1 MSGHWG
7 IDGSARSGVRRRLRE
22 ARERDRKLTMRHRW
36 YAGGIATLLS
46 GALIFTGV
54 TPAIAEVVPTPTPS
68 TEATTPPE
76 ESTPPAEETPAEPAP
91 SDPAPAPAE
100 PAPAE
105 PAPAPSEESTEQ
117 KPVEPQARSAAP
129 EANLIAPLALVAADC
144 VGANAV
150 CGTLTMTNVVVG
162 GGPASTD
169 DWALLAD
176 GSSPDNDYAFTSGQQ
191 RRVSKPGTYAL
202 TATGNG
208 DTANYT
214 SSVSCT
220 LNDTS
225 GNTRLRFTAPNTL
238 AFEGTADQNLV
249 AACTFTHTYSAPQQA
264 TITVKVGSDRTG
276 VTGVTNLM
284 GVVLHLQSDNNGA
297 PSGTRADGVAGDGAG
312 WARCVS
318 DANGDC
324 VFTVP
329 ATQTGGANNGTRPWV
344 VQYSVPSGY
353 YANPTLRVGGASGS
367 GSSLAYQ
374 FRMKVGLQGSTAYSS
389 LNASQLMLDSGS
401 ADNAS
406 QGIWQQSRNNPTLAP
421 ACGLDVAL
429 ILDISG
435 SVGDALPNL
444 KQAANTFVDAL
455 QGTPSRMSLF
465 SFSWQTPGAGASQ
478 NYPDLVSVST
488 AGQGTTFKNRYSGW
502 TSSGGTNWDRGLG
515 IAASS
520 NTGDNKFDV
529 AVVITDGNP
538 TTYNQPYQGSG
549 SDNRFRE
556 TENGIYSA
564 NALKAAGTRVLAFGV
579 GAGATGATNSLNLR
593 AISGPTAYNGSNGQV
608 ADFYQ
613 TADYSAVGTALRNL
627 ALGNCAGSLT
637 VTKMIVPSNAPQGS
651 IQGATPAGADWT
663 FNSQINTAGVTTP
676 NPSRTT
682 TDDGTGTVT
691 FPLAFPGGTSNA
703 SVTVTETQHQGFTLQ
718 PVSGQNAVCTN
729 LNTQQNVV
737 PTGNP
742 TNGFT
747 VTVPSTQAV
756 NCIVYNRAPN
766 PEADVTVNKVW
777 KVNGV
782 EYANGAQPAGLS
794 AQLTLTGPG
803 AAGATNQG
811 WGVTRPGY
819 TQNGNVTINESV
831 TLIDPAM
838 CTNVAKIT
846 TLNGSPADI
855 ALGGGYQMQL
865 TQEHN
870 TATITNTVTCQSR
883 LTLIKNVAN
892 GPGDAESWDLHAQ
905 FLAGQP
911 VPAPGLPGF
920 SGATGTAA
928 VTNQPVTPDARY
940 QLFEEDGDARYLQ
953 TDNRTSLQSNPASTG
968 SATCIRV
975 EADGDPWPG
984 SGYSDGINGGVNV
997 PLGFRVACTLT
1008 NQSAQLTLLKSVIN
1022 DNGGDK
1028 TASDWQLTATP
1039 ATLAGLS
1046 PVSVTGSGTFVEASR
1061 FWVRP
1066 DHVYTLTESTV
1077 PGYSFQKL
1085 QQFVGGAWVDVV
1097 ANPDPTKYPQ
1107 KNGAGSWQITVG
1119 ALGNDIYRFVND
1131 DNPPKLTL
1139 VKQVVNNNGGT
1150 APNTA
1155 WTLTAT
1161 SADGPDLS
1169 GTTGISGDVAANEVY
1184 TLSETGGPSG
1194 YDWTTLS
1201 CTGYPNTTK
1210 AAPTLTLKPGDNVT
1224 CTFTNDDKP
1233 GKLTLVKVVD
1243 DSNGG
1248 SAVPSDW
1255 NQKLTAKRG
1264 QDATLTFNHNE
1275 TKDVPAGVYTLNEIN
1290 QITGYEWTNL
1300 VCSTGGTSLQDKTVT
1315 VANGANVTC
1324 TFTNRAIKPTLNLV
1338 KIVDNKNGA
1347 GSATPDMWTLTA
1359 AADGQTSVTGQGTAS
1374 GAVMPGA
1381 EYTLSESQ
1389 NVSGYTAGDW
1399 SCYITGSDP
1408 RVAFPVDDD
1417 VVVPVVGKNV
1427 TCEITNTAIPAEGGI
1442 VKKVRAGSP
1451 QQIAA
1456 GPDAGKWQIVYDITV
1471 TNQSRTSTL
1480 FYSLTDALQLGAGI
1494 TASSAAWTGP
1504 NGTSG
1509 PFTLPAGT
1517 ATLATN
1523 ASLAPQTNVNQPL
1536 ATHVYTVTVVAD
1548 VAPSAAG
1555 AETSVCTSTQPKR
1568 AFLNTA
1574 TLTVDGKPTTV
1585 QDCAQPVFPTI
1596 VKVGTNPASQSPDA
1610 SWNIEYTITVGNP
1623 SATTAVQATLSDAF
1637 PAAPAGWTLVPNSWT
1652 VTAVGSA
1659 PAPAASPYAPG
1670 SATIWQGALP
1680 ASTSYSYTVSG
1691 KLVPSTS
1698 ATSIGDC
1705 AAEAGLKNKA
1715 TVTSGQVV
1723 KDATGCVSI
1732 VLPPVTVV
1740 KSNAG
1745 VVTQISLTQWE
1756 ILYDVTVQNSSQT
1769 TATVYTLTDTPQ
1781 PGAGWT
1787 ADPSSGW
1794 VPTAD
1799 QPPVPAPNT
1808 PIAAG
1813 ASHTFKY
1820 RMVVNRDAEVD
1831 KPSLTCDLS
1840 DGGGFFNRATVTYPG
1855 GTATDTGCATPGAP
1869 SIVKSGKPATSNPDG
1884 TWSITYEVTVS
1895 NTSGKTLF
1903 YSLTDTPPAAPA
1915 GTTITG
1921 WAVTGPGASA
1931 TWPMPNIIASQS
1943 IATGAT
1949 HTFTITAKVGLGAG
1963 ITPVPNACG
1972 EGTATG
1978 VAIVNLATV
1987 TNGVGT
1993 ASDDG
1998 CTSVNALPVT
2008 VDKTFISAEQQP
2020 DGTWK
2025 VQYTVEVL
2033 GPVSGTT
2040 TYTLTDTPEFATAE
2054 GVTFTGLSWTGQT
2067 AGGPTTTVPAVL
2079 QPGGAISAGQK
2090 HMYNVTATATILVPE
2105 DETLS
2110 DCVDGEGPF
2119 FNSATVTF
2127 PGGTATDS
2135 DCGEPAHP
2143 TITKKGETPTFDA
2156 QTGQWTLEYT
2166 LTVHNGTGGPLTY
2179 DVSDTPS
2186 LPVGVVGATPWTAS
2200 GPAITDAVPGVD
2212 KGELTEWDGVSG
2224 TIATGYIS
2232 DEATHVY
2239 KVTRKV
2245 IIDPAVKDAALDCRT
2260 EGGGF
2265 YNRGAVTNGVGGN
2278 EAEACITI
2286 DRPSVGIV
2294 KTVTSTKQN
2303 ADGTWTIVYDVAVR
2317 NDSADQ
2323 AAQYDLTDQVNFGAG
2338 ITVDSASWKKEPSG
2352 TTTAFSP
2359 PLTGVQT
2366 LADNA
2371 VLAGGAT
2378 DHYTVTVGASIS
2390 ADAWQSE
2397 NSVLTCA
2404 TKGSLTAGG
2413 FLNTATVTAGGDSQ
2427 TDDDCSTPKLPTI
2440 EKTGVGAATQDPS
2453 DPDLWTVSYQITV
2466 TPSSYDTFYTLK
2478 DVPGFPTGVVLSATA
2493 TAQRAGTPDVLTIT
2507 PDAAFP
2513 SQPVA
2518 LTAAGGTHVWTVT
2531 WKATIAGTVPPIDRA
2546 CGEVPQP
2553 GKGFYNNALLLQG
2566 VATIDED
2573 DACIPVLERVYPT
2586 VVKTPVS
2593 ASQDAAG
2600 LWTVVYKIDVNLA
2613 ANEQGL
2619 SAKYTLTDEL
2629 EYGDIEPQS
2638 ATWRLGG
2645 GSETS
2650 FDESDWTASL
2660 TPGGART
2667 IGSGQTHTYTVT
2679 ATATV
2684 PADVTPV
2691 DIGCETGGENPKS
2704 GFLNTAILTSGGQV
2718 SEDDA
2723 CVKPVFPAIE
2733 KHGGATKD
2741 NGDGTWDIQYT
2752 VTVSYP
2758 QSDSDPLPATVSYDL
2773 TDAPALPAGVELKG
2787 TWHAES
2793 SNAATPAPTNPTWN
2807 GSGTWTVVDDGELTP
2822 ANKVHT
2828 YRVYATVAVTAPP
2841 AGPPVRCADTTQT
2854 GILIPNVGTITSG
2867 EYVKSDS
2874 GCQVVHYDDV
2884 KIAKT
2889 ASNLPEEG
2897 SVEPGDKFAYEL
2909 TVTNLGTRDAKNVV
2923 VTDPI
2928 PDRLDVTGLVLPP
2941 GWVNDN
2947 AAFVDAD
2954 NVLSVSTPTLAV
2966 GASATIKVNVTF
2978 TEVEGDVIDVGTGEP
2993 PATPAA
2999 IEEFVN
3005 TACVEADIDAVES
3018 NNCDTNEI
3026 PVRDISVIVYTKCV
3040 GDAPFLGWSV
3050 SKSQTLLAEPI
3061 DFFWE
3066 PVNPDV
3072 KPTTTPANVTL
3083 SQPGGTLT
3091 WADEISWPGAAFTPS
3106 GISID
3111 YPGWRAIEVTDIVP
3125 GSNPTQYY
3133 LPGTSN
3139 VMTPAQQA
3147 EFIFNGLILD
3157 PSELDFAWRGNTE
3170 VTLSVNPSE
3179 TFSTS
3184 YPPATPE
3191 CFVARHT
3198 EVQIEKTASVE
3209 KTEPGKSFSYT
3220 LDVANVSDDAAAE
3233 GVVVTDQIPA
3243 DIKITE
3249 VNWTGKGD
3257 ADTFP
3262 NWQSCEVTGQNGSGY
3277 GGTLTCVLFGP
3288 LQPINSDNG
3297 GTSVAPRITLSATV
3311 NPAAKANT
3319 INNIAVVDYHTFG
3332 DPDDPGRDSD
3342 DATVLLSSLPATG
3355 GSPMLPIILLGLVVM
3370 LTGAAVVA
3378 VSRRRRGEVKP
3389 TL

>member
-1 MSGHWG
+1 
-7 IDGSARSGVRRRLRE
+7 
-22 ARERDRKLTMRHRW
+22 MRHRW

-76 ESTPPAEETPAEPAP
+76 DTTPPAEETPAEPAP

-100 PAPAE
+100 PAPSE
-105 PAPAPSEESTEQ
+105 PAPAPSEESTQ
-117 KPVEPQARSAAP
+117 QPVEPQARSAAP
-129 EANLIAPLALVAADC
+129 EQSLVAPLALVAADC
-144 VGANAV
+144 VGGNAV
-150 CGTLTMTNVVVG
+150 CGTLTMTNVIVG

-208 DTANYT
+208 DTANYL

-284 GVVLHLQSDNNGA
+284 GVVLHLQSDSNGA

-367 GSSLAYQ
+367 GSALAYQ
-374 FRMKVGLQGSTAYSS
+374 FRMKVGLQGNTAYSS

-515 IAASS
+515 VAASS

-651 IQGATPAGADWT
+651 IQGATPSGADWT

-766 PEADVTVNKVW
+766 PEADITVNKVW

-811 WGVTRPGY
+811 WGVTRTGY
-819 TQNGNVTINESV
+819 TQNGSATINESV
-831 TLIDPAM
+831 TLIDPTM

-855 ALGGGYQMQL
+855 ALGSGYQMQL

-883 LTLIKNVAN
+883 LTLVKNVAN
-892 GPGDAESWDLHAQ
+892 GPGDASSWDLHAQ
-905 FLAGQP
+905 FLAGAP
-911 VPAPGLPGF
+911 VPAPALPGF
-920 SGATGTAA
+920 SGSTGTAA

-1046 PVSVTGSGTFVEASR
+1046 PVSVTGSGVFVEASR

-1085 QQFVGGAWVDVV
+1085 QKFDGVSWVDVV

-1107 KNGAGSWQITVG
+1107 KNGAGNWQITVG

-1131 DNPPKLTL
+1131 DNAPKLTL
-1139 VKQVVNNNGGT
+1139 VKSVVNNNGGT
-1150 APNTA
+1150 AQNTA

-1169 GTTGISGDVAANEVY
+1169 GTTGVSGDVAANEVY
-1184 TLSETGGPSG
+1184 TLNESGGPSG

-1210 AAPTLTLKPGDNVT
+1210 AAPTLTLKPGDDVT

-1264 QDATLTFNHNE
+1264 QDATLTFDHNE

-1359 AADGQTSVTGQGTAS
+1359 AADGQPSVTGQGTAS

-1494 TASSAAWTGP
+1494 TASAASWTGP

-1509 PFTLPAGT
+1509 AFTLPAGT
-1517 ATLATN
+1517 ATLAPSG
-1523 ASLAPQTNVNQPL
+1523 SLAPQTNVNQPL

-1555 AETSVCTSTQPKR
+1555 ATSSVCTSTEPKR

-1596 VKVGTNPASQSPDA
+1596 IKVGKNPATQNPDS
-1610 SWNIEYTITVGNP
+1610 SWNVEYTVTVGNP

-1637 PAAPAGWTLVPNSWT
+1637 PAAPAGWTLDPNSWT

-1670 SATIWQGALP
+1670 SATIWTGTLP
-1680 ASTSYSYTVSG
+1680 ANTSYAYTVTG

-1715 TVTSGQVV
+1715 TVTSGQIV

-1820 RMVVNRDAEVD
+1820 RMVVNRNAQVEN
-1831 KPSLTCDLS
+1831 PSLTCDLTN
-1840 DGGGFFNRATVTYPG
+1840 GGGFFNRATVTFPG

-1869 SIVKSGKPATSNPDG
+1869 TIVKTGKPATANADG
-1884 TWSITYEVTVS
+1884 TWTISYEVAVS
-1895 NTSGKTLF
+1895 NASGKTLY

-1915 GTTITG
+1915 GTAISD
-1921 WAVTGPGASA
+1921 WKVTGPNASA
-1931 TWPMPNIIASQS
+1931 TWPIPNVIAAQS
-1943 IATGAT
+1943 IANGAT
-1949 HTFTITAKVGLGAG
+1949 HTFTITATVT
-1963 ITPVPNACG
+1963 ITGTLSPVADACG

-1978 VAIVNLATV
+1978 VAIVNTATV
-1987 TNGVGT
+1987 TNGVST
-1993 ASDDG
+1993 TNDDG
-1998 CTSVNALPVT
+1998 CTSVNPRPVQIEKSDGVVSQGADGIWTIEYEVT
-2008 VDKTFISAEQQP
+2008 VSNP
-2020 DGTWK
+2020 NPLPS
-2025 VQYTVEVL
+2025 V
-2033 GPVSGTT
+2033 
-2040 TYTLTDTPEFATAE
+2040 YTLTDTPQFDATSFEILTQGWE
-2054 GVTFTGLSWTGQT
+2054 GSPDTTDVPIAANATGADAHVYTY
-2067 AGGPTTTVPAVL
+2067 V
-2079 QPGGAISAGQK
+2079 
-2090 HMYNVTATATILVPE
+2090 VTATSKVDPVPASGLRCTE
-2105 DETLS
+2105 N
-2110 DCVDGEGPF
+2110 GGGF
-2119 FNSATVTF
+2119 FNVATVTY
-2127 PGGTATDS
+2127 PGGSDS
-2135 DCGEPAHP
+2135 DSGCAIPAKPTVQKTALESVQNTETGE
-2143 TITKKGETPTFDA
+2143 
-2156 QTGQWTLEYT
+2156 WTLSYEVSVT
-2166 LTVHNGTGGPLTY
+2166 NGTGIDLWYSIT
-2179 DVSDTPS
+2179 DTPDA
-2186 LPVGVVGATPWTAS
+2186 LPA
-2200 GPAITDAVPGVD
+2200 
-2212 KGELTEWDGVSG
+2212 GVSG
-2224 TIATGYIS
+2224 GEWAATGPVATGGGSGTLNPAWDGGAVVQFATGLIPTG
-2232 DEATHVY
+2232 ATHTY
-2239 KVTRKV
+2239 TVTRTV
-2245 IIDPAVKDAALDCRT
+2245 SVAASVDDSALDCES
-2260 EGGGF
+2260 EGGGIW
-2265 YNRGAVTNGVGGN
+2265 NSSTVTNGVGGN
-2278 EAEACITI
+2278 TSEDCAQI
-2286 DRPSVGIV
+2286 DRPTVDIAKTVTGTKQLEDGTWEITYDVVVTNSSTTLAAVYSLDDTLEFGGDIEIVDASWTGPTGPGDFAGPAWSATLATDQVLAPKVDAAGVDTYTVTVHANVDAAAWDGDTLVCKDDEGPSAGGFLNVATVTVNGEAIPADDCSEPKLPTFQKMGVSAAQDEDDASKWLVTYELRVTGSGYDTFYSLSDTPAFAPGIDVISGVAQRTDTDPVGTPIPV
-2294 KTVTSTKQN
+2294 TAGADFVTNVPLGADDEPHVYTIAWLVDITDTFDPDLAACEGEGTGFFNTALLSIGEIEIPGDACIPVKDRVYPVPTKTVTSTTQN
-2303 ADGTWTIVYDVAVR
+2303 PDTGDWTIVYDIDVKLAAKGPQ
-2317 NDSADQ
+2317 NPDGLSAE
-2323 AAQYDLTDQVNFGAG
+2323 YDLTD
-2338 ITVDSASWKKEPSG
+2338 
-2352 TTTAFSP
+2352 
-2359 PLTGVQT
+2359 T
-2366 LADNA
+2366 LD
-2371 VLAGGAT
+2371 
-2378 DHYTVTVGASIS
+2378 
-2390 ADAWQSE
+2390 
-2397 NSVLTCA
+2397 
-2404 TKGSLTAGG
+2404 
-2413 FLNTATVTAGGDSQ
+2413 FGGD
-2427 TDDDCSTPKLPTI
+2427 I
-2440 EKTGVGAATQDPS
+2440 NIG
-2453 DPDLWTVSYQITV
+2453 
-2466 TPSSYDTFYTLK
+2466 
-2478 DVPGFPTGVVLSATA
+2478 SAEWEY
-2493 TAQRAGTPDVLTIT
+2493 AGTSHDFAGPDSTEILANDRKI
-2507 PDAAFP
+2507 AA
-2513 SQPVA
+2513 
-2518 LTAAGGTHVWTVT
+2518 
-2531 WKATIAGTVPPIDRA
+2531 
-2546 CGEVPQP
+2546 
-2553 GKGFYNNALLLQG
+2553 
-2566 VATIDED
+2566 
-2573 DACIPVLERVYPT
+2573 
-2586 VVKTPVS
+2586 
-2593 ASQDAAG
+2593 
-2600 LWTVVYKIDVNLA
+2600 
-2613 ANEQGL
+2613 
-2619 SAKYTLTDEL
+2619 
-2629 EYGDIEPQS
+2629 
-2638 ATWRLGG
+2638 
-2645 GSETS
+2645 
-2650 FDESDWTASL
+2650 
-2660 TPGGART
+2660 
-2667 IGSGQTHTYTVT
+2667 GQTHTYTVT
-2679 ATATV
+2679 VVASVAKKAIDDETTA
-2684 PADVTPV
+2684 
-2691 DIGCETGGENPKS
+2691 CLGGEVPEAG
-2704 GFLNTAILTSGGQV
+2704 GFLNTALLTSGG
-2718 SEDDA
+2718 SETPVEA
-2723 CVKPVFPAIE
+2723 CSEPVFPKIE
-2733 KHGGATKD
+2733 KHGGATTD
-2741 NGDGTWDIQYT
+2741 NGDGTWDIEYF
-2752 VTVSYP
+2752 VTVDFP
-2758 QSDSDPLPATVSYDL
+2758 DQVPANAADALTYDL
-2773 TDAPALPAGVELKG
+2773 TDAPALPTGVTLVGE
-2787 TWHAES
+2787 WNAES
-2793 SNAATPAPTNPTWN
+2793 NDAVTPEPTNPTWN
-2807 GSGTWTVVDDGELTP
+2807 GSGTWTVVDGGELT
-2822 ANKVHT
+2822 AEDGAHT
-2828 YRVYATVAVTAPP
+2828 YRVFATVEVTEAPVGEP
-2841 AGPPVRCADTTQT
+2841 QACRDTESS
-2854 GILIPNVGTITSG
+2854 GILIPNVGTVTSG
-2867 EYVKSDS
+2867 EYVKSDD

-2884 KIAKT
+2884 KIEKT
-2889 ASNLPEEG
+2889 ASGLPEVG
-2897 SVEPGDKFAYEL
+2897 SVEPGDEFTYEL
-2909 TVTNLGTRDAKNVV
+2909 TVTNLGTRDATNVV

-2928 PDRLDVTGLVLPP
+2928 PDRLEVTGIELPA

-2947 AAFVDAD
+2947 APDLVDE
-2954 NVLSVSTPTLAV
+2954 NGELSVSTPTLAV
-2966 GASATIKVNVTF
+2966 GASVTIKVHVEF
-2978 TEVEGDVIDVGTGEP
+2978 TEVESDVIDVGTGTP
-2993 PATPAA
+2993 PEAPAA

-3005 TACVEADIDAVES
+3005 TACVEADSDAVES

-3026 PVRDISVIVYTKCV
+3026 PVRDISVVVFTKCV

-3050 SKSQTLLAEPI
+3050 TKSQTLLAEPI

-3066 PVNPDV
+3066 PVNQFVTPD
-3072 KPTTTPANVTL
+3072 TTPANVSLT
-3083 SQPGGTLT
+3083 QPGGTLT
-3091 WADEISWPGAAFTPS
+3091 WSDEISWPGAAFTPS

-3147 EFIFNGLILD
+3147 EYVFNGLILD
-3157 PSELDFAWRGNTE
+3157 PSELDYSWRYNTE
-3170 VTLSVNPSE
+3170 VTISVNPSE

-3209 KTEPGKSFSYT
+3209 RTEPGKSFTYT

-3233 GVVVTDQIPA
+3233 GVVVTDKIPA
-3243 DIKITE
+3243 DLKITA

-3257 ADTFP
+3257 ANTFP

-3297 GTSVAPRITLSATV
+3297 GSSVAPRITLSAMV
-3311 NPAAKANT
+3311 NPSSKTNT
-3319 INNIAVVDYHTFG
+3319 ITNVAVVDYHTFG

-3342 DATVLLSSLPATG
+3342 DATVLLSTLPATG
-3355 GSPMLPIILLGLVVM
+3355 GSTMLPLILLGLVVM